1 MAAWIG
7 VVPAVVFGG
16 VGAVGVAVVWA
27 LLFPSLRDARYL
39 DGRKE

>member
-16 VGAVGVAVVWA
+16 VGAVVVAAAWA
-27 LLFPSLRDARYL
+27 WLFPQLRDVRYL
-39 DGRKE
+39 NRQE

>member
-16 VGAVGVAVVWA
+16 VGAIAVAGIWA
-27 LLFPSLRDARYL
+27 WKFPSLRDVKHL
-39 DGRKE
+39 DHRD